1 MFSLTKPGICYI
13 IHAINAALLLILTS
27 FQRDCPAVAIAAAAA
42 TIGDALWITFGS
54 RVRKAHGSPLIS
66 CDPLYIEQ
74 ANPWVRF
81 ERDKKKKKK
90 KGDFTSKN
98 SEEAH

>member
-1 MFSLTKPGICYI
+1 
-13 IHAINAALLLILTS
+13 LLILTS

-54 RVRKAHGSPLIS
+54 RVRNAHGSPLIS
-66 CDPLYIEQ
+66 CSPLNIEQ
-74 ANPWVRF
+74 ANPWARF

-90 KGDFTSKN
+90 GDFTSQN
-98 SEEAH
+98 SEAAH